1 MSRVCYQLICYF
13 FFQKNEEKKNFS
25 FTENPIIMQKK
36 PKKKVYDFCKLFV
49 IINNDAVLNN
59 NSPYKAKP

>member
-1 MSRVCYQLICYF
+1 M
-13 FFQKNEEKKNFS
+13 KKKNFS

-59 NSPYKAKP
+59 NSPYKTKP